1 MNSTFPGITSTI
13 TKEMNPIYHCILWSW
28 IHRKETAAL
37 FHAAQNP
44 MQSQQNAGFEGRKI
58 EFQSLDNNEFKST
71 FFPHITMVWSY
82 PLGKDRK
89 IVFLTDKLYRHI
101 FICRTGITQKTRFRH
116 ASPHPP
122 PLKHPLSVIWPKEH
136 EISSTENSTK
146 SILSCLF
153 PAWLTELWQLPLN

>member
-58 EFQSLDNNEFKST
+58 EFQRLDNNEFKST
-71 FFPHITMVWSY
+71 FFPPYNYGVNLS
-82 PLGKDRK
+82 LRK
-89 IVFLTDKLYRHI
+89 RPQN
-101 FICRTGITQKTRFRH
+101 CAR
-116 ASPHPP
+116 
-122 PLKHPLSVIWPKEH
+122 
-136 EISSTENSTK
+136 N
-146 SILSCLF
+146 
-153 PAWLTELWQLPLN
+153 